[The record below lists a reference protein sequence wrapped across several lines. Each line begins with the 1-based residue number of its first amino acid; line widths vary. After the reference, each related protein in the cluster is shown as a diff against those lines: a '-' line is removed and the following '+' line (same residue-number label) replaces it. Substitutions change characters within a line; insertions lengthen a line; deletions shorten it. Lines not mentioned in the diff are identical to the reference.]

1 MNGNRVKGRVWSDE
15 TLVYFCACPVEW
27 PVPLRGSG
35 GRDLVAAFCW
45 KQEGRRRRRA
55 VLVANETAH
64 TLSRQRLLTAALA
77 SFASSPSLPAF
88 ALPNLPASIKE
99 RLDSQNSQLL
109 LKPLNQGLATPSE
122 AAYPD
127 WLEGEW
133 NAAQSFA
140 GYELPAKDLIP
151 REALFAEAVG
161 MTYR

>member
-1 MNGNRVKGRVWSDE
+1 MKQP
-15 TLVYFCACPVEW
+15 TL
-27 PVPLRGSG
+27 SI
-35 GRDLVAAFCW
+35 
-45 KQEGRRRRRA
+45 
-55 VLVANETAH
+55 
-64 TLSRQRLLTAALA
+64 SRQRLLTAALGLA

-151 REALFAEAVG
+151 REALFAEAVS

>member
-1 MNGNRVKGRVWSDE
+1 M
-15 TLVYFCACPVEW
+15 
-27 PVPLRGSG
+27 
-35 GRDLVAAFCW
+35 
-45 KQEGRRRRRA
+45 KQP
-55 VLVANETAH
+55 

-88 ALPNLPASIKE
+88 ALPNPPASIKE

-151 REALFAEAVG
+151 REALFAEAVS